1 MSYVIYSINIE
12 LMPPLVRCPSKEKK
26 QKSKVLHPFR
36 SVQAINRESYICPF
50 CGKVMKEFDC
60 DCREFKRAFK
70 KLQESHNDHDHKSN
84 LHNPLFPSSFGY
96 ERKIESI
103 HIKKLDKKEIESLGP
118 DFWDY
123 ADRSSDHFCECSYL
137 VSPGKYEDNKISF
150 VCKDLQTKRVYRC
163 TMNDITISGLKV
175 CLGVWRRKTVSHGLG
190 PNGEI
195 RYGNY
200 HFENGYKDIVTF
212 ENWEQFCKV
221 ILAM

>member
-1 MSYVIYSINIE
+1 
-12 LMPPLVRCPSKEKK
+12 
-26 QKSKVLHPFR
+26 
-36 SVQAINRESYICPF
+36 
-50 CGKVMKEFDC
+50 MKEFDC

-150 VCKDLQTKRVYRC
+150 ICKDLQTKRVYRC
-163 TMNDITISGLKV
+163 TLDGINHTHHKIY
-175 CLGVWRRKTVSHGLG
+175 LGYYRKKTVSNGMKRG
-190 PNGEI
+190 PRGGI
-195 RYGNY
+195 LIGNY
-200 HFENGYKDIVTF
+200 HFEQYWEDIAEF

-221 ILAM
+221 ILAMWKLKCPDSGHFSL